1 MKRGN
6 VMPKETFQNLSVE
19 KKAHIEQI
27 LLENFYN
34 RHVSQVKVSEIV
46 EAMQMSRGAFYKYFQ
61 DLEDAYT
68 YLIHK
73 CSISVHNAILLSI
86 QQHEQDFFLGI
97 EQFLIHCSELDRNS
111 DYWKK
116 LQLLTQNN
124 ELQAMKR
131 TKMSPNSP
139 MVKQWL
145 TLLSANQ
152 FVMDSLEEA
161 LSFLYFIM
169 ALVMNS
175 LTDCIVNGW
184 SKEELVTDFRFRK
197 DWLLHGI
204 AK

>member
-1 MKRGN
+1 
-6 VMPKETFQNLSVE
+6 MPKETFLNLSVE

-27 LLENFYN
+27 LLEKFYN

-68 YLIHK
+68 YLISK
-73 CSISVHNAILLSI
+73 CSISIHRAILSSI

-97 EQFLIHCSELDRNS
+97 EQFLIYCSELDRHS

-131 TKMSPNSP
+131 TKMSPDSP
-139 MVKQWL
+139 MVKQWF
-145 TLLSANQ
+145 TLLATNH
-152 FVMDSLEEA
+152 FEMDSPEEA

-169 ALVMNS
+169 SLVMNS
-175 LTDCIVNGW
+175 LTDCIVNNW
-184 SKEELVTDFRFRK
+184 TTAELITDFRFRK
-197 DWLLHGI
+197 QWLIDGI
-204 AK
+204 SKKDY